1 MTSGIELELQE
12 VSEVKQKKKED
23 RQDYLIRLMR
33 AVADVPDDIWG
44 SLSKDAQDWNND
56 AATAFKEDRDI
67 DDFPEEDEEPEEEE
81 TNVEALEEPTEGVYA
96 NGGDGTFDESDPEPN
111 EGPSDAWNK
120 QTAELGLES
129 QEEQEQPVVK
139 RGPGRPRK
147 SESESQ
153 TGMVTKIR
161 GKNTSACHKIKRMVV
176 KKPYITVDEITS
188 ALKVEGLKVTPVTIA
203 TLRSSV
209 RDTLR
214 VLNEENL
221 GTFRL
226 NNHSAD

>member
-1 MTSGIELELQE
+1 MTVSGIELELQE
-12 VSEVKQKKKED
+12 VSEVQQKKKED
-23 RQDYLIRLMR
+23 RQDYLTRLMR

-44 SLSKDAQDWNND
+44 SLSKDAQEWNND
-56 AATAFKEDRDI
+56 AATAFKEGRDI
-67 DDFPEEDEEPEEEE
+67 DDFLEEDEEPEEEE
-81 TNVEALEEPTEGVYA
+81 TNVEAPEADEEPIDEEASPLEEAMKVEGA
-96 NGGDGTFDESDPEPN
+96 
-111 EGPSDAWNK
+111 SDAWNK
-120 QTAELGLES
+120 QTEELGLEP
-129 QEEQEQPVVK
+129 QEESEQPVVK

-147 SESESQ
+147 VEGENQSNL
-153 TGMVTKIR
+153 VTKIR

-176 KKPYITVDEITS
+176 KKPYITVDEIT
-188 ALKVEGLKVTPVTIA
+188 AKLKVEGLKVTPVTIA